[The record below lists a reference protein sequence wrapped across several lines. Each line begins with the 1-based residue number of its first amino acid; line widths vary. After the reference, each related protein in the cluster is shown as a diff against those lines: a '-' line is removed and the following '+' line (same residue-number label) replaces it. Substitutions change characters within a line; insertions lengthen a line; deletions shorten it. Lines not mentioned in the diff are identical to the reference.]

1 MAITITTTATKR
13 AITEATNTAKLLA
26 ANTSQLQNQSSAA
39 DTTTASSG
47 KSNPPQGFGEPSSKV
62 PEVSKPGYTPATAE
76 SQQAALNKAMGVVS
90 QADALNVLVGK
101 GASTPAASSATTAV
115 NAVLAGSS
123 KTDKPATDQGFANKP
138 DTLGTSPVTG
148 LNPMAPYQ
156 GGSLGGLLGAAAQSG
171 VKTLSDFN
179 KTGMIADGD
188 LEPSAMS
195 TAGAVAAVVTA
206 ASTPS
211 TPTIA
216 LVTALQGGAP
226 GLTLGSSS
234 LSGIVAGGAGA
245 MATAGAGVL
254 GAFTVGAAVGT
265 FIDKVFTA
273 LAGKSIGDKIYEGTH
288 PDEDAPATKP
298 TTGGDE
304 DAPATKP
311 TTGGDED
318 APATKP
324 TTGGGVSIPDPDSRG
339 GQVSV
344 LSGAILDQ
352 LRAAQTGKPTSQGGS
367 GDATPV
373 DDGGIPQVVNNGSI
387 AVNQGSINQ
396 RNLVGQPGGGAIGE
410 NVSGG
415 NKGLGGFTNSNG
427 AGAINPGPDGG
438 NPSGDSRFQ
447 QDPAAALGGNQPA
460 PEFPS
465 AVGSQESQTS
475 SVTTTL
481 AAGARNL
488 TLTGTALIN
497 GTGNV
502 LSNLINGNSAANELR
517 GEAGNDSLD
526 GKAGNDLLD
535 GGAGR
540 DLLTG
545 GSGADRFRFATA
557 GGFGTAQADRIIDFS
572 RSEGDRIELSRSAFG
587 LSAGAAVSFQAVN
600 SDADLSRALSSSTLL
615 VQDLRDGSLLFNQ
628 NGTAAG
634 AGQGGVFALVSQ
646 GLTLQAGDLALVA

>member
-1 MAITITTTATKR
+1 MAITNTTTATKR

-179 KTGMIADGD
+179 KTGLIADGD

-298 TTGGDE
+298 TTGG
-304 DAPATKP
+304 
-311 TTGGDED
+311 
-318 APATKP
+318 
-324 TTGGGVSIPDPDSRG
+324 GVSIPDPDSRG

-373 DDGGIPQVVNNGSI
+373 DNGGISQVVNNGSI

-396 RNLVGQPGGGAIGE
+396 RNLVGQPGGAALGE

-415 NKGLGGFTNSNG
+415 NTGLNGFGRSNG
-427 AGAINPGPDGG
+427 AGAINPGPDAGSPGG
-438 NPSGDSRFQ
+438 DPRFQ
-447 QDPAAALGGNQPA
+447 QDPGAALGGNQPA
-460 PEFPS
+460 PQFPP
-465 AVGSQESQTS
+465 AGGGSQDNVSS
-475 SVTTTL
+475 SVSTTL

-497 GTGNV
+497 GTGNALDNV
-502 LSNLINGNSAANELR
+502 INGNSAANELR

-557 GGFGTAQADRIIDFS
+557 GPFGTAQADRITDFS
-572 RSEGDRIELSRSAFG
+572 RSEGDRIEISRSAFG
-587 LSAGAAVSFQAVN
+587 LATNASLSVQTVSN
-600 SDADLSRALSSSTLL
+600 DADLSRALGSSTLL
-615 VQDLRDGSLLFNQ
+615 VQDLRDGSILFNQ
-628 NGTAAG
+628 NGSAAG
-634 AGQGGVFALVSQ
+634 VGQGGVFAVVSQ
-646 GLTLQAGDLALVA
+646 GLTLQAGDFALGA

>member
-1 MAITITTTATKR
+1 MAITITTTATKS

-39 DTTTASSG
+39 DTATASSG
-47 KSNPPQGFGEPSSKV
+47 KSNAPQGFGEPSSKV
-62 PEVSKPGYTPATAE
+62 PEVSMPGYTPATAD

-101 GASTPAASSATTAV
+101 GASTPAASSATTAA

-156 GGSLGGLLGAAAQSG
+156 GGSVGGLLGAAAQSG
-171 VKTLSDFN
+171 AKTLSDFN
-179 KTGMIADGD
+179 KTGMISADPAPAKQKETYPG
-188 LEPSAMS
+188 PTSAANA
-195 TAGAVAAVVTA
+195 TTNEAGEVGEK
-206 ASTPS
+206 
-211 TPTIA
+211 TPTKPIKEDSFWQKLA
-216 LVTALQGGAP
+216 
-226 GLTLGSSS
+226 
-234 LSGIVAGGAGA
+234 
-245 MATAGAGVL
+245 
-254 GAFTVGAAVGT
+254 
-265 FIDKVFTA
+265 KVFT
-273 LAGKSIGDKIYEGTH
+273 GQTNTDGTKTERQKQLDQTLLEI
-288 PDEDAPATKP
+288 PNPEN
-298 TTGGDE
+298 TGSNVNIL
-304 DAPATKP
+304 TQ
-311 TTGGDED
+311 T
-318 APATKP
+318 
-324 TTGGGVSIPDPDSRG
+324 
-339 GQVSV
+339 
-344 LSGAILDQ
+344 LLDQ
-352 LRAAQTGKPTSQGGS
+352 LNASKAGKPTSQGGS

-415 NKGLGGFTNSNG
+415 NKGLNGFGRSNG
-427 AGAINPGPDGG
+427 AGVTNPGPEGG
-438 NPSGDSRFQ
+438 IPGGDQRYLE
-447 QDPAAALGGNQPA
+447 AEGAALGGNQPA

-615 VQDLRDGSLLFNQ
+615 IQDLRDGSLLFNQ

-646 GLTLQAGDLALVA
+646 GLILQAGDLALVA

>member
-39 DTTTASSG
+39 DTATASSG

-90 QADALNVLVGK
+90 KTDAMK
-101 GASTPAASSATTAV
+101 Q
-115 NAVLAGSS
+115 LAGVGTSS
-123 KTDKPATDQGFANKP
+123 TAAQSAKDKLTDLNGSSTTNQPSFDQGFGSQPNVDANTVP
-138 DTLGTSPVTG
+138 GG
-148 LNPMAPYQ
+148 NPMAAFQ
-156 GGSLGGLLGAAAQSG
+156 GQSVGGVLGAAASSQPAPTPGS
-171 VKTLSDFN
+171 
-179 KTGMIADGD
+179 
-188 LEPSAMS
+188 
-195 TAGAVAAVVTA
+195 GAVGSGMVSQHRNGKEYLLPDDAVKRSSDGRDVT
-206 ASTPS
+206 
-211 TPTIA
+211 
-216 LVTALQGGAP
+216 VEVEGAKD
-226 GLTLGSSS
+226 
-234 LSGIVAGGAGA
+234 VY
-245 MATAGAGVL
+245 VN
-254 GAFTVGAAVGT
+254 GAFVGH
-265 FIDKVFTA
+265 IDRN
-273 LAGKSIGDKIYEGTH
+273 GDVSYDGPKN
-288 PDEDAPATKP
+288 PPP
-298 TTGGDE
+298 
-304 DAPATKP
+304 PS
-311 TTGGDED
+311 
-318 APATKP
+318 
-324 TTGGGVSIPDPDSRG
+324 VSIPDPDSRG

-387 AVNQGSINQ
+387 AVNQGSING
-396 RNLVGQPGGGAIGE
+396 RNLFGQPGNPIGE

-634 AGQGGVFALVSQ
+634 AGQGGVFAVVSQ
-646 GLTLQAGDLALVA
+646 GLTLQVGDFALGA

>member
-1 MAITITTTATKR
+1 
-13 AITEATNTAKLLA
+13 
-26 ANTSQLQNQSSAA
+26 
-39 DTTTASSG
+39 
-47 KSNPPQGFGEPSSKV
+47 
-62 PEVSKPGYTPATAE
+62 
-76 SQQAALNKAMGVVS
+76 MGVVS

-101 GASTPAASSATTAV
+101 GSSTPAASSATTAV

-156 GGSLGGLLGAAAQSG
+156 GGSVGGLLGAAAQSG
-171 VKTLSDFN
+171 AKTLSDFN
-179 KTGMIADGD
+179 KTGMISADPAPAKQKETYPG
-188 LEPSAMS
+188 PTSAANA
-195 TAGAVAAVVTA
+195 TTNEAGEVGEK
-206 ASTPS
+206 
-211 TPTIA
+211 TPTKPIKEDSFWQKLA
-216 LVTALQGGAP
+216 
-226 GLTLGSSS
+226 
-234 LSGIVAGGAGA
+234 
-245 MATAGAGVL
+245 
-254 GAFTVGAAVGT
+254 
-265 FIDKVFTA
+265 KVFT
-273 LAGKSIGDKIYEGTH
+273 GQTNIDGTKTERQKQLDQTLLEI
-288 PDEDAPATKP
+288 PNPEN
-298 TTGGDE
+298 TGSNVNIL
-304 DAPATKP
+304 TQ
-311 TTGGDED
+311 T
-318 APATKP
+318 
-324 TTGGGVSIPDPDSRG
+324 
-339 GQVSV
+339 
-344 LSGAILDQ
+344 LLDQ
-352 LRAAQTGKPTSQGGS
+352 LNASKAGKPTSQGGS

-415 NKGLGGFTNSNG
+415 NKGLNGFGRSNG
-427 AGAINPGPDGG
+427 AGVTNPGPEGG
-438 NPSGDSRFQ
+438 IPGGDQRYLE
-447 QDPAAALGGNQPA
+447 AEGAALGGNQPA

>member
-123 KTDKPATDQGFANKP
+123 KTDKPATDQGFPNKP

-298 TTGGDE
+298 TTGG
-304 DAPATKP
+304 
-311 TTGGDED
+311 
-318 APATKP
+318 
-324 TTGGGVSIPDPDSRG
+324 GVSIPDPDSRG

-415 NKGLGGFTNSNG
+415 NKGLNGFGRSNG
-427 AGAINPGPDGG
+427 AGVTNPGPEGG
-438 NPSGDSRFQ
+438 IPGGDQRYLE
-447 QDPAAALGGNQPA
+447 AEGAALGGNQPA

-646 GLTLQAGDLALVA
+646 GLTLQAGDFALGA